1 MSAPTTLPALRAAV
15 ARVLV
20 ARGESAEGLYVAR
33 DQWGV
38 SIGVTVCGCVAEW
51 IYEPR
56 AELRDAIADAWASVL
71 RELLAEA
78 DTAEASVAATR
89 RPERK
94 SAAVERLRLARAALA
109 AAREVGE

>member
-1 MSAPTTLPALRAAV
+1 MTAPRTLAALRAAV

-38 SIGVTVCGCVAEW
+38 SIGVTVCGCGVEWVYETGADLADTVA
-51 IYEPR
+51 R
-56 AELRDAIADAWASVL
+56 AWAEVVRWL
-71 RELLAEA
+71 QDAAEA
-78 DTAEASVAATR
+78 AERSVAATR

-94 SAAVERLRLARAALA
+94 AAAVERLRLARAALA